1 MDELPLI
8 SAVELSRFYGHF
20 CAVDALSFEVKRGQV
35 VGFLGTNGAGKTTT
49 MQMLTGNLAPTSG
62 QIRLAG
68 FDLLDSPLAA
78 KSQLGYLPEHPPLYP
93 ECRVDEYL
101 RFCARLHGL
110 SKTETRQAVADVLET
125 CALTGVYRRLIANL
139 SKGYQQRVGIAQAII
154 HSPSVVVLDE
164 PTVGLDPVQSHSV
177 RELIQQLGQQRAV
190 IVSTHLLSEVQSICT
205 HVQILQAGRLVLQ
218 GALHDLLNQPVTTL
232 KLGLHQAP
240 SMARLRILPHVQQVE
255 TLTFNTW
262 RLHCTPGQLPTEAI
276 VQAAVAEQWGLF
288 ELTPE
293 YRTLEQLFI
302 ELTQLS

>member
-8 SAVELSRFYGHF
+8 SALELSRFYGDF
-20 CAVDALSFEVKRGQV
+20 CAVDAISFEVKRGEI

-62 QIRLAG
+62 QIHLAG
-68 FDLLDSPLAA
+68 FDLLDAPLAA

-93 ECRVDEYL
+93 ELRVDEYL

-110 SKTETRQAVADVLET
+110 SAKETRHALDEVLEM
-125 CALTGVYRRLIANL
+125 CHLTVMRRRLIANL

-154 HSPSVVVLDE
+154 HSPSVIVLDE

-190 IVSTHLLSEVQSICT
+190 ILSTHLLSEVQSICT

-218 GALHDLLNQPVTTL
+218 SALSDLLNQPVASL
-232 KLGLHQAP
+232 ILGVARSP
-240 SMARLRILPHVQQVE
+240 SVARLRILPNVLAVQAI
-255 TLTFNTW
+255 TSNTW
-262 RLHCTPGQLPTEAI
+262 RLHCVPGQLPTEHI
-276 VQAAVAEQWGLF
+276 IQAAAAEHWGLF

-302 ELTQLS
+302 ELTH

>member
-110 SKTETRQAVADVLET
+110 SKTETHQAVDEVLNT
-125 CALTGVYRRLIANL
+125 CGLTGVYRRLIANL
-139 SKGYQQRVGIAQAII
+139 SKGYQQRVGIAQAIV

-177 RELIQQLGQQRAV
+177 RELIQKLGQQRAV
-190 IVSTHLLSEVQSICT
+190 IVSTHLLNEVQSICT
-205 HVQILQAGRLVLQ
+205 HVQILQAGRCVLQ
-218 GALHDLLNQPVTTL
+218 GALRDLLHQPVTTL
-232 KLGLHQAP
+232 TLGLHHAP
-240 SMARLRILPHVQQVE
+240 SLARLKILPNVQQVE
-255 TLTFNTW
+255 SITPNKW
-262 RLHCTPGQLPTEAI
+262 RLHCSPGQLPTDAI
-276 VQAAVAEQWGLF
+276 VQAAAAERWGLF